1 MKSVVL
7 CPCWCGLLDLL
18 ADMFITLSLCEMML
32 VLGRKA
38 QFSIILHAAV
48 YSRSLPKCKCIQQYK
63 SFRLYSKHDNIIK
76 ISLLCLDVFFFH
88 LQMDEKSIGSYCDL
102 RLFEC
107 VYEWVNE
114 WDHPR
119 SLTISYFF
127 PIEKVESALPSLWKS
142 PTTPSWKIMTKSS
155 NSCWKH
161 STRGQSSSSQVK
173 KTYGEE
179 RSTFWLH
186 PCRSDALMTCH
197 VERSLISE

>member
-1 MKSVVL
+1 
-7 CPCWCGLLDLL
+7 
-18 ADMFITLSLCEMML
+18 MML

-38 QFSIILHAAV
+38 RFSFILHAAL
-48 YSRSLPKCKCIQQYK
+48 YSRSLPKCKCIQYK

-76 ISLLCLDVFFFH
+76 ISLLCLDVFFPNF
-88 LQMDEKSIGSYCDL
+88 QMDEKSIRRKSSYCDL

-107 VYEWVNE
+107 VQEWVNKWE
-114 WDHPR
+114 CPR
-119 SLTISYFF
+119 SITIFYFF
-127 PIEKVESALPSLWKS
+127 PIKKVESALPSLWKS

-161 STRGQSSSSQVK
+161 STRGQSSSSPVK

-179 RSTFWLH
+179 RSTFRRH

-197 VERSLISE
+197 VERSLISA